1 MFASIGVALDTVL
14 EVGDAFL
21 TMFFSNPG
29 GIMLVAAVAG
39 VSGQAVGMA
48 GGALA
53 FCAFMIHGEGMRT
66 VIRSRFPG
74 AG

>member
-1 MFASIGVALDTVL
+1 MLAPIGVAFDTVL
-14 EVGDAFL
+14 KVEDAFFAML
-21 TMFFSNPG
+21 GGNSR

-39 VSGQAVGMA
+39 VGGEAVRVTKC
-48 GGALA
+48 ALII
-53 FCAFMIHGEGMRT
+53 CAFVIHGEGMRT

>member
-1 MFASIGVALDTVL
+1 MLSPIGMALDTVL

-21 TMFFSNPG
+21 TMLGCNAG

-39 VSGQAVGMA
+39 VGGQAVGMA

-53 FCAFMIHGEGMRT
+53 FCAFMIHGEGVRT

-74 AG
+74 TG

>member
-1 MFASIGVALDTVL
+1 MLAPISVALDTVL

-21 TMFFSNPG
+21 AMLGCNSG
-29 GIMLVAAVAG
+29 GIMLVAAVTG
-39 VSGQAVGMA
+39 VGGEAVRVTKC
-48 GGALA
+48 ALIIR
-53 FCAFMIHGEGMRT
+53 AFMVHGEGMRT

>member
-1 MFASIGVALDTVL
+1 MLSPIGMALDTVL

-21 TMFFSNPG
+21 TMLGCNAG
-29 GIMLVAAVAG
+29 GIMLVASVTSIG
-39 VSGQAVGMA
+39 GQAVGVTK
-48 GGALA
+48 GALIIRT
-53 FCAFMIHGEGMRT
+53 FMIHGEGVRT